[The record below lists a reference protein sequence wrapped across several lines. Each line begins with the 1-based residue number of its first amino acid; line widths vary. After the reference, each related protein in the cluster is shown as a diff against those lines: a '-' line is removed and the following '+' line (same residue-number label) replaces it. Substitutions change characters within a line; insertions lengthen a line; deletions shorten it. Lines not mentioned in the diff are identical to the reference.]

1 MHSMPMSEPC
11 LRHSLGDETDALV
24 EGEGVLVPRQRVERF
39 GRTNYEIMLCDCL
52 WHVYAMLGKL
62 HRRAYALSRA

>member
-1 MHSMPMSEPC
+1 MPMSEPC
-11 LRHSLGDETDALV
+11 LRHSLGDEADALV
-24 EGEGVLVPRQRVERF
+24 EGERVLVPRQRVERF

-62 HRRAYALSRA
+62 HRLAYALSRA